1 MEYNALFEPATR
13 AAKAELYREFIAS
26 GIRKPEFAR
35 RMEISKG
42 NVDRLFDLN
51 HQSRLDR
58 IEAAFRALG
67 KALTVDVRD
76 AA

>member
-1 MEYNALFEPATR
+1 VRLPATQS
-13 AAKAELYREFIAS
+13 AKAELYREFTAA
-26 GIRKPEFAR
+26 GIPKAEFAR
-35 RMEISKG
+35 RMGISKG

-51 HQSRLDR
+51 HQSRLDQ

-67 KALTVDVRD
+67 KSLAIEVRD